1 MWPNHYIQKHLYVQ
15 SVTNIPVD
23 NLCIVVSN
31 AGKKGKCS
39 LMCHTQI
46 AGAGR
51 GRSNNPFAA
60 FLFSLLYHPA
70 SGWGKNLF
78 FLISY
83 SSSSIFYPTRWCCNK
98 HHGPFTFP
106 SRFSTLVIDRF
117 YTNFCGLKNVH
128 EFVIV
133 HYFVELYNNLL
144 KCTIICWIVQ

>member
-1 MWPNHYIQKHLYVQ
+1 MWPNHLYVQ

-46 AGAGR
+46 AGVA

-106 SRFSTLVIDRF
+106 SRFSTLVINRF
-117 YTNFCGLKNVH
+117 FNLKKPRFLKIFQH
-128 EFVIV
+128 LRFFGFFGACRRSSLRSLILVI
-133 HYFVELYNNLL
+133 FG
-144 KCTIICWIVQ
+144 IG

>member
-70 SGWGKNLF
+70 AGEKNLF

-83 SSSSIFYPTRWCCNK
+83 SSSPIFYPTRWCCNK

-117 YTNFCGLKNVH
+117 YTDFCGLK
-128 EFVIV
+128 
-133 HYFVELYNNLL
+133 LYMNLL
-144 KCTIICWIVQ
+144 NCTLFC

>member
-1 MWPNHYIQKHLYVQ
+1 MLE
-15 SVTNIPVD
+15 
-23 NLCIVVSN
+23 
-31 AGKKGKCS
+31 KKGKCS

-46 AGAGR
+46 AGVA

-106 SRFSTLVIDRF
+106 SRFSTLVINRF
-117 YTNFCGLKNVH
+117 STLKNQKKKWR
-128 EFVIV
+128 FFWAPSFFWIFGACRLSSLRSLILVIFGIGWTLV
-133 HYFVELYNNLL
+133 FCRFGRALLWRFGRAKGKLY
-144 KCTIICWIVQ
+144 

>member
-46 AGAGR
+46 AGVA

-117 YTNFCGLKNVH
+117 YTDFCGLK
-128 EFVIV
+128 
-133 HYFVELYNNLL
+133 LYMNLFYYDKL
-144 KCTIICWIVQ
+144 CVNLRSKIKSKV